1 MRLKNR
7 GFETFNDGLLTVCE
21 VSGRT
26 ILKTKREGIRFGNRT
41 VGVKR
46 FWEAKVAGSEISCLV
61 AVPEQPGIERGD
73 IILRITDSTGF
84 LKFRGNSIHAPH
96 VCICP
101 WKVYSLHSGTKG
113 KCDGKKNSSV
123 RTLSGHILCFERVF
137 RLCYC

>member
-61 AVPEQPGIERGD
+61 AVPEQPGIEWGD
-73 IILRITDSTGF
+73 IILQNNRQYRISQIQR
-84 LKFRGNSIHAPH
+84 KFDTRPPCLYLSLESIQSPFRDER
-96 VCICP
+96 
-101 WKVYSLHSGTKG
+101 KV
-113 KCDGKKNSSV
+113 
-123 RTLSGHILCFERVF
+123 
-137 RLCYC
+137 

>member
-46 FWEAKVAGSEISCLV
+46 FWEAKVAGSEI
-61 AVPEQPGIERGD
+61 
-73 IILRITDSTGF
+73 
-84 LKFRGNSIHAPH
+84 
-96 VCICP
+96 
-101 WKVYSLHSGTKG
+101 
-113 KCDGKKNSSV
+113 
-123 RTLSGHILCFERVF
+123 
-137 RLCYC
+137 